1 MHVGAMR
8 PATAHGGGEVIVAH
22 AEAPGDKTSTVG
34 RLDPEQLVRRCDLAS
49 HAFETTEQLGDGAL
63 IVGQQRAID
72 AIGFGIGIRDEGYNL
87 FAMGAEGVGRRTLVR
102 RFLDRAA
109 AMRPAPSDWC
119 YLFNFKV
126 PHRPVALALPPGR
139 GAAFKRDMERLVED
153 LRVGIPAAFETDE
166 HRTRRQEIE
175 NELSE
180 RQEHAIDAVGER
192 ARQQKIG
199 LLRTPGGFAFAPL
212 DGDEVMRP
220 DKFQQL
226 PEAERSN
233 LQTAIAA
240 LQEELERVIE
250 TFPKWRR
257 EAQHKLRDLD
267 RKVTRGAINSL
278 IDEMRSAYQALPEIN
293 RYLGEVQEDV
303 LDHAQFFQQPK
314 DGEPIGLLGLMAA
327 SSEGR
332 EIPLRRYQ
340 VNLLIDHG
348 TSASAPIVYEDNP
361 THDNLVGRIDHVSQ
375 LGALTTDFTLIKAG
389 ALHRAN
395 GGYLILDALRLLTQ
409 PLAWEALKRALGSR
423 EVRTESLGQALGLI
437 STQSLEPE
445 PIPLEVK
452 VVLVGQPSLYY
463 LLHALDPEFGKLFKV
478 AVDFEGDME
487 RSVDAEWL
495 FAQLIGAMARANGL
509 RPFDRA
515 AVARVIE
522 HASRVCGS
530 AERLS
535 VEMSPL
541 LEVLQEVSYWAGVHE
556 HAVATADDVQRALD
570 ARRQRVDRLPVRLRE
585 EMLRGRLLVATE
597 GRRVGQVNGLS
608 VADLGGVFFG
618 IPVRITARVRLGGGS
633 VVDIEREAQLGG
645 PIHSKGVLILA
656 GYLAAHY
663 APNNPMSL
671 HASLVFEQ
679 TYGTVE
685 GDSASSAELYAL
697 LSALADVPVS
707 NSIAITGS
715 VNQHGDVQAI
725 GAVNEKI
732 EGYFDLC
739 RLRGLTGEQGVIIPA
754 ANAPQLMLRQDIVDA
769 AAAGRFSIHAVRTVD
784 EGLEVLTG
792 MPSGARDAL
801 GRFPAGTLNARVEAR
816 FVDFAER
823 ARVFGAQPERRTRRR
838 GGPR

>member
-1 MHVGAMR
+1 
-8 PATAHGGGEVIVAH
+8 
-22 AEAPGDKTSTVG
+22 
-34 RLDPEQLVRRCDLAS
+34 
-49 HAFETTEQLGDGAL
+49 
-63 IVGQQRAID
+63 
-72 AIGFGIGIRDEGYNL
+72 
-87 FAMGAEGVGRRTLVR
+87 
-102 RFLDRAA
+102 
-109 AMRPAPSDWC
+109 
-119 YLFNFKV
+119 
-126 PHRPVALALPPGR
+126 
-139 GAAFKRDMERLVED
+139 
-153 LRVGIPAAFETDE
+153 
-166 HRTRRQEIE
+166 
-175 NELSE
+175 
-180 RQEHAIDAVGER
+180 
-192 ARQQKIG
+192 
-199 LLRTPGGFAFAPL
+199 
-212 DGDEVMRP
+212 
-220 DKFQQL
+220 
-226 PEAERSN
+226 
-233 LQTAIAA
+233 
-240 LQEELERVIE
+240 
-250 TFPKWRR
+250 
-257 EAQHKLRDLD
+257 
-267 RKVTRGAINSL
+267 
-278 IDEMRSAYQALPEIN
+278 
-293 RYLGEVQEDV
+293 
-303 LDHAQFFQQPK
+303 
-314 DGEPIGLLGLMAA
+314 
-327 SSEGR
+327 
-332 EIPLRRYQ
+332 
-340 VNLLIDHG
+340 
-348 TSASAPIVYEDNP
+348 
-361 THDNLVGRIDHVSQ
+361 
-375 LGALTTDFTLIKAG
+375 
-389 ALHRAN
+389 
-395 GGYLILDALRLLTQ
+395 
-409 PLAWEALKRALGSR
+409 
-423 EVRTESLGQALGLI
+423 
-437 STQSLEPE
+437 
-445 PIPLEVK
+445 
-452 VVLVGQPSLYY
+452 
-463 LLHALDPEFGKLFKV
+463 
-478 AVDFEGDME
+478 
-487 RSVDAEWL
+487 
-495 FAQLIGAMARANGL
+495 
-509 RPFDRA
+509 
-515 AVARVIE
+515 
-522 HASRVCGS
+522 
-530 AERLS
+530 
-535 VEMSPL
+535 
-541 LEVLQEVSYWAGVHE
+541 
-556 HAVATADDVQRALD
+556 VATTDDVQRALD

-816 FVDFAER
+816 LVDFAER